1 MSNANQNGQD
11 QSGASESSRK
21 EAQCPAK
28 DAALRKI
35 ASLVL
40 SLTAISAVCAAVLA
54 AVNAVTKAQIAA
66 IREQAAFNA
75 AKAVLPPVKT
85 LDKIKGENGA
95 PDSFI
100 GRNGAGKVVA
110 YAVVG
115 SDPKGYGGEISLMVG
130 FTPEKKIIGYKKLEA
145 YETPGLGMNLVS
157 EDFTRQFK
165 GMDASK
171 EIKVKKDGGKVEAI
185 TSATI
190 TTRAVCRAI
199 NAARAKM
206 EIISKL

>member
-1 MSNANQNGQD
+1 MN
-11 QSGASESSRK
+11 
-21 EAQCPAK
+21 
-28 DAALRKI
+28 KI
-35 ASLVL
+35 VRLVF
-40 SLTAISAVCAAVLA
+40 SLTIISAVCAAVLA
-54 AVNAVTKAQIAA
+54 AVNAITKDQIAA
-66 IREQAAFNA
+66 IRERAALNA

-85 LDKIKGENGA
+85 LDKIKGTNGE

-100 GRNGAGKVVA
+100 GKNGAGKVVA

-115 SDPKGYGGEISLMVG
+115 SDPKGYGGDIVLMVG

-145 YETPGLGMNLVS
+145 YETPGLGMNLVA
-157 EDFTRQFK
+157 EEFTKQFK

-171 EIKVKKDGGKVEAI
+171 ELKVKKDGGNVEAI

-199 NAARAKM
+199 NAARARM
-206 EIISKL
+206 EALAASASGK